1 MASYSN
7 NNRPAR
13 LRQNDTVTFQLATG
27 ELVYTVIKLPKSGR
41 IALRLPGDARNRLIF
56 DALNV
61 TGADVSAMAQEAFG
75 YSPEGSKWPRS
86 GEGDYAAQCRLVN
99 AIYDKLDTVDTSDPI
114 ADESA
119 IDHSEDPAPMPLPTP
134 VHIPAP
140 ATKFAAKELAPL
152 EVTVGKFR
160 MVIQVNTDGITISI
174 R

>member
-7 NNRPAR
+7 NNRPSR
-13 LRQNDTVTFQLATG
+13 LRQSDTVTFQLATG
-27 ELVYTVIKLPKSGR
+27 ELVYTVIKLPRSGR

-56 DALNV
+56 DALNIS
-61 TGADVSAMAQEAFG
+61 GADVSAMAQEAFG

-86 GEGDYAAQCRLVN
+86 NEGDYAAQCRLVN
-99 AIYDKLDTVDTSDPI
+99 AIYDKLDTVDASDPI
-114 ADESA
+114 AQEA
-119 IDHSEDPAPMPLPTP
+119 ATDHTDNPAPMSL
-134 VHIPAP
+134 PAP
-140 ATKFAAKELAPL
+140 AHVPAPLKMTAKELAPL